1 MEIVIA
7 IAAKIVEYTVA
18 PVGQWLCYS
27 FHYNNN
33 IGRLKNQVEKLGLAR
48 DGVQHSIDAAIRNG
62 EKIEG
67 DVDEWLKEVDEITV
81 LARKVLEG
89 EEEAKKKCSNGA
101 CLNLKLRHQLIQK
114 VKKIEQDIGEVLE
127 NGRFDK
133 VSYHP
138 ASQGIM
144 TRSYMNYMDFE
155 SRMSTVKGLMEA
167 LGDANINVIGIWGM
181 AGVGKTTLARIVA
194 RQAKE
199 EKLFEEVAMADVT
212 QTPDLRRIQGEIADM
227 LDLKFDKETVSG
239 RASRL
244 QERLS
249 QDRKILVILDDLWG
263 KLELETIGI
272 PSKGCKL
279 VLISRNRDVLFCEMG
294 TQKDFGLE
302 VLPKEEAWNL
312 FENMAGD
319 CVKDPNLRC
328 VATKV
333 AEECAGL
340 PIAIVTVSKAL
351 KNKNLHEWKDALQ
364 LLRRPAPEHLTR
376 MQSTIYSSI
385 ELSYSHLES
394 HEVQYL
400 FLRCAEMGFS
410 INYLDLLKYCYG
422 LGTFHGINTLEEMR
436 DRLYR
441 LVRNLKDSCLL
452 LDCPHDSEHY
462 HMHDVV
468 RNAAT
473 LIASKVHNM
482 IIVRDDDG
490 LKERLDGDVL
500 KRCKEFSIR
509 GRDFHEL
516 PNEMECPELRF
527 LSVNGGDRSLHIPG
541 NFFQGMERLEVLDF
555 TQMQLSSL
563 PSSVPL
569 VKNLRTLCLD
579 GCVLD
584 DIAVIGELK
593 NLVILSL
600 LGSHISKL
608 PREIGLLTHLRLLDL
623 SYCSKLKVI
632 PPNVLSGLMEL
643 EELYMGNSFVQWEAE
658 GLNNERN
665 NANLAELKHLCH
677 LTTLEIHIRDA
688 SSLPKDLLF
697 KKLERY
703 AIFIGDVWDWSDK
716 RRTSRTLKLKM
727 NTSFHSGIGI
737 KMLLK
742 ETENLYLD
750 ELNGVNS
757 VLHELDVEGFQQLK
771 HLQIQNNLDIKYI
784 INSRMWVIAFPA
796 LETFHLKN
804 MMGLE
809 EIYHG
814 QLPLTSFGNLR
825 VVKVEHCDKLKFV
838 FSSSIARGLS
848 QIEELEIRE
857 CNIMGAIVVKE
868 GEIEDT
874 NLILFP
880 KLRCLALQHLPKLI
894 SFLSTQKSFIT
905 DAGEIISEEKL
916 DFYMPILHE
925 QVVFPNLERLQLS
938 SIHLEDG
945 QQYQHRATSSSCRL
959 ENMQSTSR
967 FQNLAHLEVQGSGNI
982 KYLLSFSTAR
992 VMEQLKHLHILECKA
1007 MEEIIIT
1014 EELGPVEERIPKV
1027 LFRRLECLVLNNL
1040 PMLKRFCI
1048 RSNIEF
1054 PSLKNLRIEHCPKLK
1069 TFIFKSVSSGS
1080 ALQPLFNEEVAFPS
1094 LKKLVISHMDDLEI
1108 IWHNQFAVDSFCKL
1122 QTLKVEF
1129 CENLTNYI
1137 FQSNMLARF
1146 QSLVELIITDCGSLQ
1161 EVFELQGPNVKET
1174 HAVTVIQLE
1183 KLYLARLPKLKHV
1196 WSKDPQ
1202 GMFSFQNLKLI
1213 QAELCGSLKSFFPAS
1228 IARSLMRLEMLH
1240 IAYCKVLEEIVA
1252 GEEGAEGAEAITTFV
1267 LPQVVHLHLKGLP
1280 RLKCFYPGRHASEW
1294 PMLKDLF
1301 LRCCHQVEIFPSKVL
1316 SDTVKESRSEICTKQ
1331 PLFMVDEAT
1340 IPNLT
1345 VLTLM
1350 HRDTIWGGQL
1360 LGECFC
1366 KLLTLGLVDDPNES
1380 VVSLYNFLK
1389 GLHNLRVLVV
1399 IRNCWEEVFPYEV
1412 VRGQENH
1419 VWILPKLRELF
1430 LTELPKLTHLW
1441 KEDTQPCQILRNL
1454 EKLMVEDCGKLRNLV
1469 PSSVSF
1475 QNLTELEILK
1485 CHGLI
1490 NLVTSP
1496 TARSLVQLKK
1506 MSVSEC
1512 ESITKIVTRE
1522 GGEANDDEVISFSN
1536 LSYLKLDCLPRLT
1549 NFCSGSYCLELPSLE
1564 EVIVRQC
1571 QEMKTFSDGD
1581 LRTPKLQRVEATTE
1595 DEWHWKDDD
1604 LNSTIHWPR
1613 EAILLFKEEGFIIPE
1628 KTTIAQQYVQQL
1640 ECSFSNSVSV
1650 DFSEGA
1656 PLPDIHEH

>member
-1 MEIVIA
+1 
-7 IAAKIVEYTVA
+7 
-18 PVGQWLCYS
+18 
-27 FHYNNN
+27 
-33 IGRLKNQVEKLGLAR
+33 
-48 DGVQHSIDAAIRNG
+48 
-62 EKIEG
+62 
-67 DVDEWLKEVDEITV
+67 
-81 LARKVLEG
+81 
-89 EEEAKKKCSNGA
+89 
-101 CLNLKLRHQLIQK
+101 
-114 VKKIEQDIGEVLE
+114 
-127 NGRFDK
+127 
-133 VSYHP
+133 
-138 ASQGIM
+138 
-144 TRSYMNYMDFE
+144 MDFE
-155 SRMSTVKGLMEA
+155 SRMSVVKGLMEA
-167 LGDANINVIGIWGM
+167 LGDANINMIGMWGM
-181 AGVGKTTLARIVA
+181 AGVGKTTLARAVA

-212 QTPDLRRIQGEIADM
+212 QSPDLRRIQGEIADM

-244 QERLS
+244 HERLS
-249 QDRKILVILDDLWG
+249 QDRKILVILDDIWE

-319 CVKDPNLRC
+319 CVKDSNLRC
-328 VATKV
+328 VATEV
-333 AEECAGL
+333 AKECAGL

-376 MQSTIYSSI
+376 MQSTIYNSI

-400 FLRCAEMGFS
+400 FSRCAEMPFC
-410 INYLDLLKYCYG
+410 INYLDLLKYFYG
-422 LGTFHGINTLEEMR
+422 LGTFHGINTLEETR
-436 DRLYR
+436 NRLYR

-452 LDCPHDSEHY
+452 LDCPHSSELY

-468 RNAAT
+468 HDVAT
-473 LIASKVHNM
+473 LIASKDHN
-482 IIVRDDDG
+482 IIVVRDDDG

-509 GRDFHEL
+509 GGDFHEL

-527 LSVNGGDRSLHIPG
+527 LYVNGGNRSLHIPE
-541 NFFQGMERLEVLDF
+541 NFFQGMERLKVLDL

-563 PSSVPL
+563 PSSLPL

-579 GCVLD
+579 GCALD

-608 PREIGLLTHLRLLDL
+608 PREIGLLTRLRLLDL
-623 SYCSKLKVI
+623 SDCSKLKVI
-632 PPNVLSGLMEL
+632 PPNVLSSLVEL
-643 EELYMGNSFVQWEAE
+643 EELYMGNSFVQWEVE

-697 KKLERY
+697 EKLERY
-703 AIFIGDVWDWSDK
+703 TIFVGDVWDWSDK

-727 NTSFHSGIGI
+727 NTSFHSRIGI

-804 MMGLE
+804 MTSLE

-814 QLPLTSFGNLR
+814 QLPSTSFGKLR
-825 VVKVEHCDKLKFV
+825 VVKVEHCDKLRYF

-848 QIEELEIRE
+848 QLEELEIGE
-857 CNIMGAIVVKE
+857 CSIMGAIVMKEE

-874 NLILFP
+874 DLIILFP
-880 KLRCLALQHLPKLI
+880 KLRCLALRHLPKLR
-894 SFLSTQKSFIT
+894 SFLSTQNSFIT
-905 DAGEIISEEKL
+905 DAGEIIPEGKL
-916 DFYMPILHE
+916 EFYMPILHE
-925 QVVFPNLERLQLS
+925 QVVFPNLERLELS

-967 FQNLAHLEVQGSGNI
+967 FQNLSHLEVRGSSNI

-992 VMEQLKHLHILECKA
+992 VMEQLKHLHILECKV
-1007 MEEIIIT
+1007 MEEIIIA
-1014 EELGPVEERIPKV
+1014 EELGLIEERIPKV

-1048 RSNIEF
+1048 GSNIQF

-1069 TFIFKSVSSGS
+1069 TFIFKSVSSGMKAGKELMEMNAMDNPHS

-1094 LKKLVISHMDDLEI
+1094 LEKLVISHMDDLEI
-1108 IWHNQFAVDSFCKL
+1108 IWHNQFAVDSFRKL
-1122 QTLKVEF
+1122 QTLNVEW
-1129 CENLTNYI
+1129 CENLTNYV
-1137 FQSNMLARF
+1137 FQSDMLARF
-1146 QSLVELIITDCGSLQ
+1146 QSLVELIITDCDSLL
-1161 EVFELQGPNVKET
+1161 EVFELQAPNVKET

-1183 KLYLARLPKLKHV
+1183 NLYLARLPRMKHV
-1196 WSKDPQ
+1196 WNKDPQ
-1202 GMFSFQNLKLI
+1202 EMFSFQNLRKVK
-1213 QAELCGSLKSFFPAS
+1213 AMECESLKSFFPAS
-1228 IARSLMRLEMLH
+1228 IARSLMRLELLH
-1240 IAYCKVLEEIVA
+1240 IACCGVEEIVA
-1252 GEEGAEGAEAITTFV
+1252 GEEGVEGAEAITRFV
-1267 LPQVVHLHLKGLP
+1267 FPQVINLHLERLP
-1280 RLKCFYPGRHASEW
+1280 IKWFYPGRHASEW
-1294 PMLKDLF
+1294 PMLEDL
-1301 LRCCHQVEIFPSKVL
+1301 LVRCCHKVDIFDSKRLL
-1316 SDTVKESRSEICTKQ
+1316 SETLEESQSEICTKQ
-1331 PLFMVDEAT
+1331 PLFLVDEAT
-1340 IPNLT
+1340 FPNLMGLRL
-1345 VLTLM
+1345 V
-1350 HRDTIWGGQL
+1350 HCDTIWRGQL
-1360 LGECFC
+1360 LGDCFS
-1366 KLLTLGLVDDPNES
+1366 KLQAIGFINDPNKS
-1380 VVSLYNFLK
+1380 VVSLSNFLR
-1389 GLHNLRVLVV
+1389 GLHNLRILVV
-1399 IRNCWEEVFPYEV
+1399 LRNCWEEVFPYEEV
-1412 VRGQENH
+1412 LGQENH

-1430 LTELPKLTHLW
+1430 LTELPMLTHLW
-1441 KEDTQPCQILRNL
+1441 KEGTQPCQILHNL
-1454 EKLMVEDCGKLRNLV
+1454 ETLYLKECAKLRNLV

-1496 TARSLVQLKK
+1496 TAKSLVQLKK

-1512 ESITKIVTRE
+1512 ESITEVVTRE

-1564 EVIVRQC
+1564 EVIVRRC
-1571 QEMKTFSDGD
+1571 QEMKIFSHGD
-1581 LRTPKLQRVEATTE
+1581 LRTPKLRRVEATKE
-1595 DEWHWKDDD
+1595 DEWHWKDD
-1604 LNSTIHWPR
+1604 LNSTIHWLW
-1613 EAILLFKEEGFIIPE
+1613 EAKL
-1628 KTTIAQQYVQQL
+1628 
-1640 ECSFSNSVSV
+1640 
-1650 DFSEGA
+1650 
-1656 PLPDIHEH
+1656 